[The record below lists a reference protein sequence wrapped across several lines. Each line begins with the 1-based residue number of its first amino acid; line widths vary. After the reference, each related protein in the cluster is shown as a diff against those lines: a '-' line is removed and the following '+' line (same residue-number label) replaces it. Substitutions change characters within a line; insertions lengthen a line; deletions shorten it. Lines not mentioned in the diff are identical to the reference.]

1 MVNAG
6 DTKII
11 IGPSRQVAESGQALW
26 EFRLSGGCAAGGP
39 GRICAGVKNIVCLP
53 LESIMQ
59 MLCTINYVL
68 NSEKL
73 DLQAVTI
80 HEVKQ
85 SSLKEQLERQR
96 SDRAFADEGL
106 QSVHK
111 HNIYTQEQLLL
122 RMVHKATQRPSEHG
136 LPAHRPFAAD
146 RWRRISC
153 GR

>member
-39 GRICAGVKNIVCLP
+39 GRSCAGVKSIVCLP

-68 NSEKL
+68 NCEKL

-85 SSLKEQLERQR
+85 SSLKEQL
-96 SDRAFADEGL
+96 
-106 QSVHK
+106 
-111 HNIYTQEQLLL
+111 L

-136 LPAHRPFAAD
+136 LPPHRPFAAD
-146 RWRRISC
+146 RWLRISC

>member
-26 EFRLSGGCAAGGP
+26 KFRLSGGCAAGGP

-80 HEVKQ
+80 HEMKQ

-106 QSVHK
+106 QSVRK